1 MSARETINRLT
12 RLQCEHAQTGE
23 TLNDGGGLYL
33 EVKGSGKKLWRFRYT
48 RLNASEL
55 PPTKRRNRIS
65 LGEYPKPVSLAM
77 ARARRDE
84 YRADLIQGYDPAKT
98 RRAAAIAAALSHD
111 HTLRTIAE
119 TWFSKQSWSRG
130 HLEEWRRTLA
140 RNVFEQMVERKPLGD
155 WPIAEIEIRHVMI
168 VLQRMEDL
176 GLIETLHRCRQ
187 KLVHIFNR
195 AIVLDL
201 RTDNPVVPLTKEYK
215 PRRRNVRGHLALPW
229 GLVGQFQR
237 DLLASRGAP
246 LTTLAVM
253 FMLHTV
259 QRSSEMRRAEW
270 SEFDLG
276 RELWI
281 IPRDRMKDNPNAR
294 EEHVVPLSRQVI
306 DLLGQLGD
314 LGLSDSYVFPA
325 DRGSGAKHPWMSENT
340 KQKRCD
346 QMGYKGVMH
355 IHGLRKTFSTYMNGY
370 RRAFNS
376 RSETDA
382 IEMCIDHFE
391 RDPIRGTYNHA
402 EHMDIRFAI
411 MQTWADELER
421 ERLNHVSEE
430 VGTVIP
436 LLRDHRLAH

>member
-1 MSARETINRLT
+1 MNTPGRVK
-12 RLQCEHAQTGE
+12 

-33 EVKGSGKKLWRFRYT
+33 EVKGSGRKLWRFRYT
-48 RLNASEL
+48 RPNASEL
-55 PPTKRRNRIS
+55 IPTKRRNRIS
-65 LGEYPKPVSLAM
+65 LGEYPKPVSLAI
-77 ARARRDE
+77 ARTQRDE
-84 YRADLIQGYDPAKT
+84 YRADLVQGYDPAKS
-98 RRAAAIAAALSHD
+98 RREAALAVAVSHDNTLNAIAA
-111 HTLRTIAE
+111 
-119 TWFSKQSWSRG
+119 TWFNKQAWSPG
-130 HLEEWRRTLA
+130 HLDEWRRTLA
-140 RNVFEQMVERKPLGD
+140 RNVFDQTVERRRLGD
-155 WPIAEIEIRHVMI
+155 WPIAEIEIRHIMM
-168 VLQRMEDL
+168 VLQRMEDK

-201 RTDNPVVPLTKEYK
+201 RPDNPVVPLTKEYK

-229 GLVGQFQR
+229 KSVGQFQR
-237 DLLASRGAP
+237 DLLASTGAP

-259 QRSSEMRRAEW
+259 QRSSEMRMAEW
-270 SEFDLG
+270 SEIDLD
-276 RELWI
+276 RAMWT

-294 EEHVVPLSRQVI
+294 EAHLVPLSRQAVK
-306 DLLGQLGD
+306 LLGQIGD
-314 LGLSDSYVFPA
+314 LNLSNDYVFPA
-325 DRGSGAKHPWMSENT
+325 DQGSGAKHPWMSENT

-355 IHGLRKTFSTYMNGY
+355 IHGLRKTFSTHMNGY
-370 RRAFNS
+370 RPAFNS

-382 IEMCIDHFE
+382 IEMCLDHFE

-421 ERLNHVSEE
+421 ERRELISTAAGKV
-430 VGTVIP
+430 VTLPMRTG
-436 LLRDHRLAH
+436 